1 VPNQV
6 AFLPLLRVYSAVGL
20 QGTFAAVWL
29 AHAGFALPLAVY
41 VLRNYMATLPREIF
55 EGARVDGASHF
66 QVFWRLV
73 MPMSTPAL
81 ASFAVFQFLWVWN
94 DLLVALIFLGPG
106 DKAPLPV
113 AMAGLLGEQN
123 QGWQLVTAGGVLMMV
138 VPVAVFVALQRYFV
152 RGLTAAVV
160 AG

>member
-1 VPNQV
+1 
-6 AFLPLLRVYSAVGL
+6 
-20 QGTFAAVWL
+20 
-29 AHAGFALPLAVY
+29 
-41 VLRNYMATLPREIF
+41 MATLPREIF